1 MKKTQR
7 MLALVLVLA
16 LAVSALFA
24 LAACQTPCE
33 KDGHKYEEGVCTVCG
48 EKDPDYVEHVH
59 EYGVDGYC
67 SCGLVDEKAYY
78 TRNLTMSLSPATWNP
93 FTYQSAND
101 SVVLDYTTDG
111 FYAFDYKDINDPAA
125 GYEVI
130 PSMASKDP
138 IDVTSQYVG
147 KYEIEEGET
156 GKAFRITLK
165 EGLKFEDGTPITAQ
179 TYVESFRRLL
189 DPTMANYRA
198 PNYYTSSPAIVGAEA
213 YAKGGV
219 KKWFQADQYFG
230 KVYDASKDSEVIF
243 SMGSKEGTAGRAQ
256 ATLRTKY
263 QTGYETTIG
272 LTSSQSAGE
281 YLTLLASVGFG
292 APIEG
297 VDAAAI
303 DALEGK
309 TFAEIK
315 ADATLKATFDAICA
329 WWDDGEVG
337 MYQFSVYYGELPKQ
351 DFDTTVGVIA
361 VSDTELDIIYNAEI
375 VGFYIKITVG
385 LPLVNIAK
393 YDASISTDATTGLK
407 TSNYGTSVE
416 TYVGCS
422 YGPYKLTKFADG
434 QVLEFERN
442 ENYFAY
448 DEKYAEEYGSFEIDG
463 KTYRQYQTDKIVIT
477 QVKDRK
483 TSELKF
489 LAGEIDSF
497 GLNAEYLKEYGGN
510 PDLIYTEGYSTFY
523 GIINSN
529 YDALRARE
537 IVMNGD
543 DESSKKYNNTIL
555 SIKEFR
561 QALSY
566 AIDREELCR
575 LLYPAGSAAF
585 GLYSNGI
592 MADPTNAKT
601 YREFDEAKEAL
612 VRVWGLEYGA
622 DKTFKTLDEAY
633 KAIKGYDLAQAKE
646 LVDIAVDKAIQ
657 LGYMDENSIVRIYHN
672 ESDDSDTAK
681 LWHATFKEWFDK
693 MVEGTKLEGKFEYLL
708 DTSLGTKFGEAIRSG
723 VADCAWG
730 FGWTGS
736 ALDPWGLCEVYLDAS
751 YNPDGYQYDPYN
763 NFAVLYPEV
772 TINVDFGDGAK
783 DHTYNITDWW
793 AISVGI
799 SKSPISGEA
808 LPNGAYAKISDV
820 DRAEILAKIEEC
832 VLLQYTTI
840 PIMNEG
846 SVQLNSYKIRYY
858 DTENYIYGVGYGGI
872 RYTTYYYTDAAWTA
886 FVAEQ
891 GGTLNYK

>member
-16 LAVSALFA
+16 LAISALFA

-67 SCGLVDEKAYY
+67 SCGLVDENAYY

-101 SVVLDYTTDG
+101 SIVLDYTTDG
-111 FYAFDYKDINDPAA
+111 FYAFDYKDLNDPAA

-189 DPTMANYRA
+189 DPEMANSRA
-198 PNYYTSSPAIVGAEA
+198 SNYYTSSPAIVGAEA
-213 YAKGGV
+213 YAKGTGESGWYAATEV
-219 KKWFQADQYFG
+219 VGETAESFEGLYFDAKIVQAFGSIFGTTDMTQLAGYKSYFQVGDTNVF
-230 KVYDASKDSEVIF
+230 DALVGF
-243 SMGSKEGTAGRAQ
+243 
-256 ATLRTKY
+256 
-263 QTGYETTIG
+263 
-272 LTSSQSAGE
+272 AGE
-281 YLTLLASVGFG
+281 ARVPMTQEISDMLASLFG
-292 APIEG
+292 ENGNLGDYWYWADE
-297 VDAAAI
+297 
-303 DALEGK
+303 
-309 TFAEIK
+309 EIP
-315 ADATLKATFDAICA
+315 
-329 WWDDGEVG
+329 
-337 MYQFSVYYGELPKQ
+337 YFSVAEKSYPKQ

-385 LPLVNIAK
+385 LPLVNVAK

-448 DEKYAEEYGSFEIDG
+448 DEKYAEEYGSFELDG

-529 YDALRARE
+529 YEALRSRE
-537 IVMNGD
+537 IVMNGN

-592 MADPTNAKT
+592 MADPINSKT
-601 YREFDEAKEAL
+601 YRDFDEAKEAL

-646 LVDIAVDKAIQ
+646 LVDVAVDKAIQ

-672 ESDDSDTAK
+672 ESDDSDSAK
-681 LWHATFKEWFDK
+681 LWHATFKVWFDK

-708 DTSLGTKFGEAIRSG
+708 DTSLGNKFGEAIRSG

-736 ALDPWGLCEVYLDAS
+736 ALDPWGLCEVYLDSAFGGS
-751 YNPDGYQYDPYN
+751 YQYDPYN
-763 NFAVLYPEV
+763 NFATLYPEV

-783 DHTYNITDWW
+783 DYTYNLVEWW

-799 SKSPISGEA
+799 SESPTSKGKE

-872 RYTTYYYTDAAWTA
+872 RYTTYYYTDAAWEA